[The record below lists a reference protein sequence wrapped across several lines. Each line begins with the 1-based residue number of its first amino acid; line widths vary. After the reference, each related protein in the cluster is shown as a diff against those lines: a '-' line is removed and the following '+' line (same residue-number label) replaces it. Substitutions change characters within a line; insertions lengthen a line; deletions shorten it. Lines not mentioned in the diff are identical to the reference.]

1 MEPGSIRALFTLG
14 DLDKRIIAN
23 ALIDRFALQI
33 PHELSF
39 IHHAGKL
46 EAAASW
52 LRRTEEADT
61 APPKGYDLSHPDG
74 VLRLRNAQKSRNCLH
89 SFYTDKP
96 RLFIS

>member
-61 APPKGYDLSHPDG
+61 APSK
-74 VLRLRNAQKSRNCLH
+74 RL
-89 SFYTDKP
+89 
-96 RLFIS
+96 